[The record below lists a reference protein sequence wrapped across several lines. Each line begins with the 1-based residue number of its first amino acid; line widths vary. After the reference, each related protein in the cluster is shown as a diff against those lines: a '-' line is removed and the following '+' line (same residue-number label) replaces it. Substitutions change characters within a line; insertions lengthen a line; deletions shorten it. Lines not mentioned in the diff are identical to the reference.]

1 MRNAEGTQKQNQSSS
16 LLPAHI
22 HQQLPALLLLQ
33 PAASYTV
40 HKLSAQDVLSRANP
54 VQLCACREVTRS
66 SHTLSNRAGYQGH
79 LPPAWHRMGAQHAP
93 RVLMAWQ
100 GIAAHQTHTQ
110 CHGFGPFQPPISA
123 SINIPYI

>member
-66 SHTLSNRAGYQGH
+66 SHTPSPTGQVIRVIYPQHGIGWELS
-79 LPPAWHRMGAQHAP
+79 
-93 RVLMAWQ
+93 
-100 GIAAHQTHTQ
+100 THPK
-110 CHGFGPFQPPISA
+110 C
-123 SINIPYI
+123 